1 MNEEGNIIS
10 FKFQGTTFITFKN
23 DSPYLQIVLIC
34 NTKSFSKSKLL
45 ELCNIM
51 NNEKFVVKFILP
63 EENVWCCYE
72 FKPNEQTSSDEF
84 ELALML
90 LDKSSDELLEKLN
103 Q

>member
-1 MNEEGNIIS
+1 
-10 FKFQGTTFITFKN
+10 
-23 DSPYLQIVLIC
+23 
-34 NTKSFSKSKLL
+34 
-45 ELCNIM
+45 M